1 MGLFGKSVI
10 PNGYD
15 ATLPDNSSYSSKV
28 INGQLV
34 PVFTMRGM
42 FPSQAAAPYYYGNG
56 AKPATLAGFS
66 TAGSARQSVNMTTGI
81 GGGPSGGSSAAAGA
95 APWNLQVSPTGWAV
109 AFLVI
114 GFLGLRHIHWRA
126 E

>member
-1 MGLFGKSVI
+1 MSLFGRGAI
-10 PNGYD
+10 QNGYD
-15 ATLPDNSSYSSKV
+15 NTLPDNSAYSSKV

-34 PVFTMRGM
+34 SVYTTRGM

-56 AKPATLAGFS
+56 SKPATLAGFS
-66 TAGSARQSVNMTTGI
+66 TVGAASNAVNMTTGI
-81 GGGPSGGSSAAAGA
+81 GGGLSGDDAAAN
-95 APWNLQVSPTGWAV
+95 PWDLRSGPTLWAI
-109 AFLVI
+109 AFLIV